1 MGAVGRLSPLL
12 FNCFAVP
19 ICQRRFDFVVFR
31 RLKNAGKQWCGNVEK
46 LGLSLFKEGIDNVPL
61 LLHIFFTFFQPIAP
75 ALDIDDGTVVQNTV
89 EDRRGDGD
97 IGKDLVPLRKG
108 LVGSEDCWDLLIPS
122 GNELKEQV
130 RTLNIHWKIPGFV
143 DDEQLVFAQSF
154 ELIRQTVFKMRLF
167 ELLNQCVAVDVVSG
181 KAMPGSDHSKR

>member
-46 LGLSLFKEGIDNVPL
+46 LGLSLLKEGIDNVL
-61 LLHIFFTFFQPIAP
+61 FLLHIFFTFFQPIAP

-89 EDRRGDGD
+89 EDRRDDGD

-108 LVGSEDCWDLLIPS
+108 LVGSEDC
-122 GNELKEQV
+122 
-130 RTLNIHWKIPGFV
+130 
-143 DDEQLVFAQSF
+143 
-154 ELIRQTVFKMRLF
+154 
-167 ELLNQCVAVDVVSG
+167 
-181 KAMPGSDHSKR
+181 